1 MASFR
6 FCETCLLHIKPS
18 VVNKSAIFPFLGGM
32 INALMKLDN
41 GAVKSEFP
49 WSPQQDCAFSSN
61 NLFLYSICTKF
72 TRDTTSSALPHLL
85 TGRNECFFKSLN
97 YEEWCRWTRANQR
110 RCTPRHRSGL
120 AHTPAGAHFSGS
132 CSQCRETRQ
141 HACCCAV
148 LTTAMEHAC
157 HDATH
162 RFGTSMHGRWSP
174 RRPIARP
181 PPNQPRRPHL
191 PTHPHLLTNRLT
203 GSPVWGASL
212 KVLRNV
218 LPSLQSPSLEQWG
231 MSCPRPLNSS
241 LGHHV
246 WIHSKA
252 SINNSTQR
260 AFTESYWYE
269 APALVSMRLP
279 GQLHCMRNWMN
290 ACVSAHCVAG

>member
-1 MASFR
+1 MYTWHNIVRPSASPNRTERMF
-6 FCETCLLHIKPS
+6 LK
-18 VVNKSAIFPFLGGM
+18 KSQPA
-32 INALMKLDN
+32 
-41 GAVKSEFP
+41 AV
-49 WSPQQDCAFSSN
+49 
-61 NLFLYSICTKF
+61 Y
-72 TRDTTSSALPHLL
+72 
-85 TGRNECFFKSLN
+85 

-191 PTHPHLLTNRLT
+191 PTHPHLLTSRLT

-269 APALVSMRLP
+269 APALDIVFVYNPSPYFTLYINVRNAHTHSNIHTATHLSWISGFHLCTSIP
-279 GQLHCMRNWMN
+279 LFYTIYKLTQRTHTRKHSHYNTLILDQCLHLL
-290 ACVSAHCVAG
+290 